1 MKEMIGHG
9 INAITLRQ
17 IRYLTAT
24 VHSGS
29 FAAAARRLH
38 ISQPAVFA
46 QIKQLEDLLDI
57 PLLVRHPRGIE
68 LTRAGKA
75 FLEHAQVALSELDHA
90 ARAAAETIRPV
101 SIGEVML
108 GMTPSAG
115 KALFV
120 DVLREVQANA
130 PGLRL
135 LLREGLTDDLWNL
148 VTRGELAAAFCY
160 DAKPAGSVRIRP
172 LYEEDLHLVGT
183 PEVMAQHTGV
193 VAMQTLKDLKL
204 VLGYRDHQTR
214 GFIEQTC
221 LEAGV
226 DVSLSLEVE
235 PIAMKREM
243 LLHHGYCS
251 IVPYGLFWDDIRSG
265 ALCVRRIEPR
275 LSRTVSLVIHQDA
288 PASMEKILLPII
300 EAHIGRVIQD
310 QLLGWRCPVSAVG
323 SRTVESRSLPRDER
337 RDEIKNVA

>member
-57 PLLVRHPRGIE
+57 ALLVRHPRGIE
-68 LTRAGKA
+68 LTSAGKA
-75 FLEHAQVALSELDHA
+75 FLEHARIALAELDHA
-90 ARAAAETIRPV
+90 ARAAAETLRPV
-101 SIGEVML
+101 TIGEIML

-120 DVLREVQANA
+120 DLLREVQVHA

-160 DAKPAGSVRIRP
+160 DARPAGPVRIRP
-172 LYEEDLHLVGT
+172 LYDEDLHLVGT
-183 PEVMAQHTGV
+183 PQVMAPLPEEVSVH
-193 VAMQTLKDLKL
+193 TLKDLKL

-214 GFIEQTC
+214 GFIERAC
-221 LEAGV
+221 GEAGV
-226 DVSLSLEVE
+226 DVSSALEVE

-251 IVPYGLFWDDIRSG
+251 IVPYGLFWDDIQSG
-265 ALCVRRIEPR
+265 ALCVRRIAPR
-275 LSRTVSLVIHQDA
+275 LCRTVSLVIHHDA
-288 PASMEKILLPII
+288 PASAENLLLPII
-300 EAHIGRVIQD
+300 QAHIARVIES
-310 QLLGWRCPVSAVG
+310 QLLGWRCAASGPA
-323 SRTVESRSLPRDER
+323 SRAALPEPAKHVEARV
-337 RDEIKNVA
+337 EINRVA